1 MPHKTGIQNIKGEM
15 NNKKILIG
23 VIAALSLCVI
33 GTIVWIFVQKSQMNE
48 MTEQF
53 DLMKEELTDEYS
65 QLALQ
70 YEGYELKVNNDS
82 IVELFEA
89 EKLKVERLRE
99 ELKTVKSTNAKRINE
114 LKKELNTVRNVLK
127 SYIAQVDSLNKENTK
142 LQEENEKITRQYRAA
157 SSTASRLAKEKD
169 KLTERVT
176 LASQLNATNISVN
189 AVNKRGKTE
198 KKVSKVTQLN
208 ISFTIARNITTE
220 SGDKTIYVRIMKP
233 DNDILLKNDGDVFKY
248 ENKNINYSIRK
259 DIEYT
264 GEEQNI
270 TVYWKVE
277 EFLYPGSYRIDIFA
291 DGNMIGSRSFNLKN

>member
-1 MPHKTGIQNIKGEM
+1 M

-23 VIAALSLCVI
+23 VIVALSLCVI
-33 GTIVWIFVQKSQMNE
+33 GTIVWVFVQKSQMNE

>member
-1 MPHKTGIQNIKGEM
+1 MD

-23 VIAALSLCVI
+23 
-33 GTIVWIFVQKSQMNE
+33 TIVALVLCICGAITWIILQRSQMNE

-82 IVELFEA
+82 IIELFEA
-89 EKLKVERLRE
+89 EKVKVQRLRE
-99 ELKTVKSTNAKRINE
+99 ELKTVKATNAKRINE
-114 LKKELNTVRNVLK
+114 LKKELNTVRSVLK

-142 LQEENEKITRQYRAA
+142 LQKENEQITRKYRNV
-157 SSTASRLAKEKD
+157 SNTVSRLTKEKD

-176 LASQLNATNISVN
+176 LASQLDATNISVN

-198 KKVSKVTQLN
+198 KKISKVTQFN
-208 ISFTIARNITTE
+208 ISFMIAKNITAE
-220 SGDKTIYVRIMKP
+220 AGDKSIYIRIMKP
-233 DNDILLKNDGDVFKY
+233 DNDILIKSKNNLFRY
-248 ENKNINYSIRK
+248 ENKDINYSIRK

-277 EFLYPGSYRIDIFA
+277 EFLHPGDYRIDIFA
-291 DGNMIGSRSFNLKN
+291 DGNLIGSRSFNLKN

>member
-1 MPHKTGIQNIKGEM
+1 M

-23 VIAALSLCVI
+23 VIVALSLCVI
-33 GTIVWIFVQKSQMNE
+33 GTIVWVFVQKSQMNE

-233 DNDILLKNDGDVFKY
+233 DNDILLKNAGDVFKY

-277 EFLYPGSYRIDIFA
+277 EFLYPGNYRIDIFA

>member
-1 MPHKTGIQNIKGEM
+1 M

-33 GTIVWIFVQKSQMNE
+33 GTIVWVFVQKSQMNE